1 MLVYTDPVNIKI
13 INWKIIAIGV
23 LGLTLGWSGAYFWP
37 SEPFLKSSLNPE
49 IEVMLAEMPASME
62 ELFPYTIPPRSTL
75 NAALRELDLSSLTI
89 HQIVDAAKPVSDL
102 GRLNAGVRFQ
112 LYYSEGPRE
121 ELIGIQFRFSPTE
134 RLVVQNLDGEWKA
147 EKIIE
152 EVETKV
158 VNFAGVVTSSLWES
172 AAQAKMDPNLIS
184 DLAEVFAWQVDFSRE
199 VRVNDRWRI
208 SVEQKFVQGE
218 PVGWGSI
225 LAAEYENGGQK
236 YAGVLFQ
243 INEKEKGYFA
253 PDGTSLRR
261 MFLKS
266 PIRYGRISSRFTTK
280 RFHPVLQYNRPH
292 LGVDYAA
299 PIGTPIRAVGEGT
312 IAEAGFRGGAG
323 NMIKI
328 RHNST
333 YATAYKHLSGF
344 ARGVRSGARV
354 QQGQIIGYVG
364 NTGLSTGP
372 HLHFEFFQNGKYVDP
387 LGRKFPSTEP
397 VPSQLLTQFKTEFTA
412 LMASL
417 PAWDLAQIG
426 KRGDLPSKI
435 E

>member
-1 MLVYTDPVNIKI
+1 MNIKNI
-13 INWKIIAIGV
+13 DWKIIAIGV
-23 LGLTLGWSGAYFWP
+23 LGLSLGFGGAFIWR
-37 SEPFLKSSLNPE
+37 SEFQLQGTAQNVNPE
-49 IEVMLAEMPASME
+49 IDAIVADVPPSME

-75 NAALRELDLSSLTI
+75 NTALRELDLSSLTI
-89 HQIVDAAKPVSDL
+89 HQIVEAAKPVSNL

-112 LYYSEGPRE
+112 LYYSAGPQE

-134 RLVVQNLDGEWKA
+134 RLVVQNVNGEWKA
-147 EKIIE
+147 EKITE
-152 EVETKV
+152 EIETKV
-158 VNFAGVVTSSLWES
+158 VTFAGTVSSSLWES

-208 SVEQKFVQGE
+208 SVEQKYVQGE

-225 LAAEYENGGQK
+225 LAAEYENAGQK
-236 YAGVLFQ
+236 YAGILFS

-266 PIRYGRISSRFTTK
+266 PIRYGRISSRFTMR
-280 RFHPVLQYNRPH
+280 RFHPILQHNRPH

-299 PIGTPIRAVGEGT
+299 PIGTPIRAVGDGT

-328 RHNST
+328 RHNSS
-333 YATAYKHLSGF
+333 YSTAYKHLSGF
-344 ARGVRSGARV
+344 AKGVRSGSRV

-372 HLHFEFFQNGKYVDP
+372 HLHFEFFQNGSYVDP
-387 LGRKFPSTEP
+387 LGRKFPSADP
-397 VPSQLLTQFKTEFTA
+397 VPTQMMTQFQTELTS

-417 PAWDLAQIG
+417 PAWESAQLG
-426 KRGDLPSKI
+426 KSSAVPAQF

>member
-1 MLVYTDPVNIKI
+1 MKIKNID
-13 INWKIIAIGV
+13 WKIIVIGV
-23 LGLTLGWSGAYFWP
+23 LGLGVGYGGAYYWRSQPETAVTSPLNSEIAAAVAEVP
-37 SEPFLKSSLNPE
+37 SS
-49 IEVMLAEMPASME
+49 IE

-75 NAALRELDLSSLTI
+75 NSALRELDLSSLTI
-89 HQIVDAAKPVSDL
+89 HQIVEAAKPVSNL

-112 LYYSEGPRE
+112 LYYSAGPQE

-134 RLVVQNLDGEWKA
+134 RLVVQNLNGEWKA
-147 EKIIE
+147 EKITE

-158 VNFAGVVTSSLWES
+158 VTFVGTVTSSLWES

-225 LAAEYENGGQK
+225 LAAEYENAGQK
-236 YAGVLFQ
+236 YAAILFQ
-243 INEKEKGYFA
+243 INEKERGYFA

-280 RFHPVLQYNRPH
+280 RFHPILQYNRPH

-344 ARGVRSGARV
+344 AKGVRSGSRV

-387 LGRKFPSTEP
+387 LGRKFPSAEP
-397 VPSQLLTQFKTEFTA
+397 VPTEMMTQFQTELA
-412 LMASL
+412 SLMASL
-417 PAWDLAQIG
+417 PAWDTAQLG
-426 KRGDLPSKI
+426 KSSAVPSQV